1 MYKFKNYDNIDVLTT
16 KNEEWH
22 DKEGSLWAIFIV
34 LTFKGLS
41 NALLIF
47 FIAIVQISLNI
58 ISGDFKFKEVINTSR
73 SKFMGSSE
81 GGTGSSGDCG
91 GGDGG
96 GCGGGD
102 GD

>member
-1 MYKFKNYDNIDVLTT
+1 MEFLRKYKKYISYSIWVIFLVL
-16 KNEEWH
+16 
-22 DKEGSLWAIFIV
+22 A
-34 LTFKGLS
+34 FKGLS
-41 NALLIF
+41 NGLLIF

-58 ISGDFKFKEVINTSR
+58 ISGDFKFKEVNRSR
-73 SKFMGSSE
+73 SKFMGSNSSE
-81 GGTGSSGDCG
+81 GGTGSGGDCG

>member
-1 MYKFKNYDNIDVLTT
+1 MEFLRKYKKYINY
-16 KNEEWH
+16 
-22 DKEGSLWAIFIV
+22 SLWAILCV
-34 LTFKGLS
+34 LAFKGLL
-41 NALLIF
+41 NGLLIF
-47 FIAIVQISLNI
+47 FIAIAQFSLNI

-73 SKFMGSSE
+73 SKFMDSSE
-81 GGTGSSGDCG
+81 GGGTGSSGDCG

>member
-1 MYKFKNYDNIDVLTT
+1 MEFLRKYKKYIIY
-16 KNEEWH
+16 
-22 DKEGSLWAIFIV
+22 SLWAIFLV
-34 LTFKGLS
+34 LAFKGLS
-41 NALLIF
+41 NGLLIF

-58 ISGDFKFKEVINTSR
+58 ISGDFKFKEVINTST
-73 SKFMGSSE
+73 SKFMDSSE

-91 GGDGG
+91 GSDGG